1 VSTISGANLSSEDD
15 EGNMVRAIRLFPICY
30 FCVAISSGQSVIH
43 LKTGDLE
50 TDPSAIV
57 TEIASPNPGGAG
69 HLLLHFP
76 RHPTAA
82 MVQDLTRSGVQ
93 VIGDVPDNGLLVIVA
108 KPTDVADL
116 GVNYAAAIPPVAKIS
131 PLVAAMMAQSPGK
144 RSVRERGAP
153 SQGYFIVEFHPDTDM
168 NRARGTLL
176 NLGLIPLDN
185 PDLNPSH
192 LMFHIEPN
200 RRAAA
205 LTVLAQLDEVA
216 YVFPAS
222 RELIL
227 RIPAR
232 YYAGALTTNGAAGQS
247 IPTYGPGW
255 DGPGLGA
262 ATVRYVFSRIT
273 TQLASA
279 AAQSEIERA
288 MAEWSKVAAITWQPG
303 TDPFGAA
310 TVNVLFAA
318 YDHGDGYPFDGPGG
332 ILAHTFYPAPPNPEP
347 IAGDMHFDDSES
359 WHIGVNTDVF
369 SVALHEL
376 GHALGLGH
384 SDDPT
389 AVMYP
394 YYKIVTT
401 LAAPDVAAILTLY
414 AAQTSTA
421 AVPPVSLTVNPVP
434 STTTASSVNL
444 SGSASGGTGAITVT
458 WSSSGGASGTA
469 AGPASSWSIANIPLV
484 TGSNTITITAST
496 AAARASQAVAILRQS
511 VTTTGSGGGSGGG
524 GTDTTAPA
532 LTITTPSTGTMSTTA
547 ASVTIS
553 GIASDNVGVTLVSWA
568 TNFGSAGVAT
578 GTTAWWAA
586 IPLLAGNNSVTVRAV
601 DAAGNA
607 GWRSIVITRH

>member
-1 VSTISGANLSSEDD
+1 
-15 EGNMVRAIRLFPICY
+15 M
-30 FCVAISSGQSVIH
+30 H
-43 LKTGDLE
+43 LKTGDVE
-50 TDPSAIV
+50 TDPAATV
-57 TEIASPNPGGAG
+57 TEIASPNSDGAG

-76 RHPTAA
+76 RRPTAA
-82 MVQDLTRSGVQ
+82 MVRELTRNGVQ
-93 VIGDVPDNGLLVIVA
+93 VIGDVPDNGLLVLVA
-108 KPTDVADL
+108 KPTEVAAL
-116 GVNYAAAIPPVAKIS
+116 GINYAASISPRDKIS
-131 PLVAAMMAQSPGK
+131 PLIGAAMASTTTSAP
-144 RSVRERGAP
+144 RERLATRHGAP
-153 SQGYFIVEFHPDTDM
+153 ARPARTAPTALGFFIVEFHPDTDM

-176 NLGLIPLDN
+176 NMGLIPLEN

-192 LMFHIEPN
+192 LMFHVEPN
-200 RRAAA
+200 RTAAA
-205 LTVLAQLDEVA
+205 LSALTLLDEVA

-227 RIPAR
+227 SIPAR
-232 YYAGALTTNGAAGQS
+232 YYAGALTTNGLAGQS
-247 IPTYGPGW
+247 IPTYGNGW

-262 ATVRYVFSRIT
+262 ATISYVFSRMT
-273 TQLASA
+273 TQLGSA
-279 AAQSEIERA
+279 AAQAEVVRA

-303 TDPFGAA
+303 ANAVGSA

-332 ILAHTFYPAPPNPEP
+332 IVAHTFYPAPPNPEP

-394 YYKIVTT
+394 YYKMVAT

-414 AAQTSTA
+414 AAPTSGTT
-421 AVPPVSLTVNPVP
+421 VPPTTAGPTPLALTVNPVA
-434 STTTASSVNL
+434 STTTAASVKL
-444 SGSASGGTGAITVT
+444 SGSASGGTGVITMT
-458 WSSSGGASGTA
+458 WSSSGSASGTA
-469 AGPASSWSIANIPLV
+469 TGLASAWSIVNIPLV
-484 TGSNTITITAST
+484 TGANTVTITAST
-496 AAARASQAVAILRQS
+496 AASRTSKSVIITRQS

-524 GTDTTAPA
+524 SPDTTAPA

-547 ASVTIS
+547 ASVTIA
-553 GIASDNVGVTLVSWA
+553 GTANDNVAVTVVSWA
-568 TNFGSAGVAT
+568 TNFGTAGVAT
-578 GTTAWWAA
+578 GTTAWSAV
-586 IPLLAGNNSVTVRAV
+586 IPLLVGNNSVTVRAT

>member
-1 VSTISGANLSSEDD
+1 
-15 EGNMVRAIRLFPICY
+15 M
-30 FCVAISSGQSVIH
+30 H
-43 LKTGDLE
+43 LKAGDVD
-50 TDPSAIV
+50 TDPAAIV
-57 TEIASPNPGGAG
+57 TEIASPVAVGAG

-82 MVQDLTRSGVQ
+82 VVRKLVQSGVQ

-108 KPTDVADL
+108 KPTDVAAL
-116 GVNYAAAIPPVAKIS
+116 GVNYASPISPAAKIS
-131 PLVAAMMAQSPGK
+131 PLIASMIASTAASLP
-144 RSVRERGAP
+144 RERLAARRDIPAP
-153 SQGYFIVEFHPDTDM
+153 TAREYFIVEFHPDTDM

-176 NLGLIPLDN
+176 NMGLIPLDN

-192 LMFHIEPN
+192 LMFQIEPN
-200 RRAAA
+200 RAAAA
-205 LTVLAQLDEVA
+205 LSALTLLDEVA

-227 RIPAR
+227 NVPAR
-232 YYAGALTTNGAAGQS
+232 YYASALTTNGPTGQS
-247 IPTYGPGW
+247 IPTYGNGW

-262 ATVRYVFSRIT
+262 ATVSYVFSQMT
-273 TQLASA
+273 AQLGSA
-279 AAQSEIERA
+279 AAQAEIERA
-288 MAEWSKVAAITWQPG
+288 MAEWSKVAAVTWQPG
-303 TDPFGAA
+303 ANPFGSA
-310 TVNVLFAA
+310 TVNILFGT

-332 ILAHTFYPAPPNPEP
+332 IVAHTFYPAPPNPEP

-359 WHIGVNTDVF
+359 WQIGANTDLF

-394 YYKIVTT
+394 YYKMVTT

-414 AAQTSTA
+414 AAPTSVTP
-421 AVPPVSLTVNPVP
+421 VPPPVP
-434 STTTASSVNL
+434 APIPVPTPTPTPTPALALAVNAAASTTTASSVNL
-444 SGSASGGTGAITVT
+444 SGSAAGGTGVITVA

-469 AGPASSWSIANIPLV
+469 AGPASAWSILNIPLV
-484 TGSNTITITAST
+484 IGANAIMVTAST
-496 AAARASQAVAILRQS
+496 AASHISQSVTITRQS

-524 GTDTTAPA
+524 SPDTTAPA
-532 LTITTPSTGTMSTTA
+532 LTITSPSTGTMSTTA
-547 ASVTIS
+547 ASVTIV

-568 TNFGSAGVAT
+568 TNFGTAGVAT
-578 GTTAWWAA
+578 GTTAWSAA
-586 IPLLAGNNSVTVRAV
+586 IPLLVGNNSVTVRAV

-607 GWRSIVITRH
+607 GWRSVVITRH